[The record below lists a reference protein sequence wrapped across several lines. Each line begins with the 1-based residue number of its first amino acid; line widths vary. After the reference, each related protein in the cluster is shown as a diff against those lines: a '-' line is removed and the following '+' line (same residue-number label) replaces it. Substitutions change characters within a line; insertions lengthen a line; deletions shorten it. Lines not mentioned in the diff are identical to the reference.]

1 MKLVRQNL
9 SKWILAAIVLVCGI
23 LCIIAGANWGKG
35 AAGDAAEAMSMIL
48 GITLIIVGSLSVALA
63 VFVTVTEK
71 KGFAVIA
78 LAGASV
84 LAVGVSLVVGK
95 YALDLVGLFIYII
108 PYLLLALGIILVVD
122 SIFKCAFARKILV
135 SVVVALCVGVV
146 AIVLGALCV
155 GNEPVIGQDVQL
167 IVFGVIVV
175 LTALLQFAVPFLKPR
190 CCKDK

>member
-23 LCIIAGANWGKG
+23 LCIVAGASINNGG
-35 AAGDAAEAMSMIL
+35 AAGAADAISMVL

-63 VFVTVTEK
+63 VFVTVSEK
-71 KGFAVIA
+71 KGFATVA
-78 LAGASV
+78 LAGAVV
-84 LAVGVSLVVGK
+84 LAIGISLVVGK
-95 YALDLVGLFIYII
+95 YAFDLIGLFLYII
-108 PYLLLALGIILVVD
+108 PYLLLALGIVLVAD
-122 SIFKCAFARKILV
+122 SVFKCVFARKFLV

-155 GNEPVIGQDVQL
+155 GNDPVIKQDVQL

>member
-23 LCIIAGANWGKG
+23 LCIVVGATQDGG
-35 AAGDAAEAMSMIL
+35 AEDAISMVL
-48 GITLIIVGSLSVALA
+48 GITLIIVGSLAVALA

-78 LAGASV
+78 LAGAST
-84 LAVGVSLVVGK
+84 LAVGVSLVVSK
-95 YALDLVGLFIYII
+95 YAAGLIGLII
-108 PYLLLALGIILVVD
+108 TVAPYLLLAIGVVLVVD
-122 SIFKCAFARKILV
+122 SIFKCVFARKFLV

-155 GNEPVIGQDVQL
+155 GNDPVIKRDVQF